1 MVARSL
7 DKLRPYAL
15 PLVVLL
21 ITWGIIA
28 GITPSFRGVGSIFA
42 VLEGFPLVGLA
53 ALGLAV
59 TIIAGEL
66 DLSVGSMAALAAVV
80 AVLTSPA
87 GLVPCILIA
96 TLVGV
101 VFGAVQGTLI
111 GYLRI
116 NSLVFTI
123 GTLILLRGLT
133 YIASD
138 NAPIIIQNITIT
150 DPLLDRYVVFSIS
163 SITAVTV
170 FILVGLF
177 LTYTRWGRQ
186 IYAIGGARNEAIA
199 AGVPRIRPLTVS
211 FAISAGCASLAGAL
225 AATRGGSAAP
235 QNYAD
240 LLLSGAAAAL
250 LGGISLYGGRGTV
263 INVALGV
270 AVLTVVA
277 TGLAARGSTA
287 YLVQLVTGALLLT
300 MIAIEFLAGRLTIRD
315 TVFGAGLRGRS
326 QGPQDSSSQREE

>member
-1 MVARSL
+1 VIGSIFTRI
-7 DKLRPYAL
+7 RPYAL
-15 PLVVLL
+15 PLAVLL
-21 ITWGIIA
+21 ITWIVIA
-28 GITPSFRGVGSIFA
+28 TITPSFRGAGSVYA
-42 VLEGFPLVGLA
+42 VLEGFPLVGLV

-66 DLSVGSMAALAAVV
+66 DLSVGSMAALAAAI

-87 GLVPCILIA
+87 GLVGSVLIA
-96 TLVGV
+96 TLVGTAL
-101 VFGAVQGTLI
+101 GALQGTLI
-111 GYLRI
+111 GQLRI

-133 YIASD
+133 YISTG
-138 NAPIIIQNITIT
+138 NAPIMIQNIEMT
-150 DPLLDRYVVFSIS
+150 DPLLDRYWIFSVS
-163 SITAVTV
+163 SIVALTV
-170 FILVGLF
+170 FMLVGLF
-177 LTYTRWGRQ
+177 LSYTRWGRE
-186 IYAIGGARNEAIA
+186 IFAIGGARNEAIA
-199 AGVPRIRPLTVS
+199 AGVPRVRPLTSS

-263 INVALGV
+263 FNVALGV

-277 TGLAARGSTA
+277 TGLAARGSA
-287 YLVQLVTGALLLT
+287 ASLVQLVTGALLLT
-300 MIAIEFLAGRLTIRD
+300 MIAIEFLAGRLTLRD
-315 TVFGAGLRGRS
+315 TVFGAGLRRNS
-326 QGPQDSSSQREE
+326 RDPTDTDD

>member
-1 MVARSL
+1 MIGSIFARI
-7 DKLRPYAL
+7 RPYAL
-15 PLVVLL
+15 PLAVLL
-21 ITWGIIA
+21 ITWIVIA
-28 GITPSFRGVGSIFA
+28 TITPSFRGAGSVYA
-42 VLEGFPLVGLA
+42 VLEGFPLVGLV

-66 DLSVGSMAALAAVV
+66 DLSVGSMAALAAAI

-87 GLVPCILIA
+87 GLVGSVLIA
-96 TLVGV
+96 TLVGTAL
-101 VFGAVQGTLI
+101 GALQGTLI
-111 GYLRI
+111 GQLRI

-133 YIASD
+133 YISTG
-138 NAPIIIQNITIT
+138 NAPIMIQNIEMT
-150 DPLLDRYVVFSIS
+150 DPLLDRYWIFSVS
-163 SITAVTV
+163 SIVALTV
-170 FILVGLF
+170 FMLVGLF
-177 LTYTRWGRQ
+177 LSYTRWGRE
-186 IYAIGGARNEAIA
+186 IFAIGGARNEAIA
-199 AGVPRIRPLTVS
+199 AGVPRVRPLTSS

-263 INVALGV
+263 FNVALGV

-277 TGLAARGSTA
+277 TGLAARGSA
-287 YLVQLVTGALLLT
+287 ASLVQLVTGALLLT
-300 MIAIEFLAGRLTIRD
+300 MIAIEFLAGRLTLRD
-315 TVFGAGLRGRS
+315 TVFGAGLRRNS
-326 QGPQDSSSQREE
+326 RDPTDTDD